1 MRMQKDERERLIG
14 VYRDGYRAVVDALQG
29 ATDDQLDAR
38 PRAGA
43 WTAREIVHHLA
54 DSEMTAAI
62 RLRLLLV
69 EDRPEIRGYDQD
81 AFVSRLPYDRPHEAS
96 LMAFRY
102 ARECTAQILERLSD
116 EQWLRAGTHTEVGA
130 FSVERWLETYA
141 PHAHNHARQILQ
153 ARAESQKPK
162 A

>member
-1 MRMQKDERERLIG
+1 MEKDERERLIG
-14 VYRDGYRAVVDALQG
+14 VYRDGYRAIVDALQG
-29 ATDDQLDAR
+29 ATDDQLDTR
-38 PRAGA
+38 PREGA

-69 EDRPEIRGYDQD
+69 EDRPEIRGYDQE
-81 AFVSRLPYDRPHEAS
+81 AFVSRLSYDRPHEAS

-102 ARECTAQILERLSD
+102 VRECTAQILERMTD
-116 EQWLRAGTHTEVGA
+116 EQWLREGTHTEIGA

-141 PHAHNHARQILQ
+141 THAHNHARQILQ
-153 ARAESQKPK
+153 ALAESQKR
-162 A
+162 

>member
-1 MRMQKDERERLIG
+1 MEKDERERLIG
-14 VYRDGYRAVVDALQG
+14 VYRDGYRAIVDALRG

-38 PRAGA
+38 PRPGA

-81 AFVSRLPYDRPHEAS
+81 AFVSRLSNDRPHEAS

-102 ARECTAQILERLSD
+102 ARECTAQILERMSD
-116 EQWLRAGTHTEVGA
+116 EDWLREGTHTEVGA

-141 PHAHNHARQILQ
+141 PHAHNHARQIL
-153 ARAESQKPK
+153 AALAESQKPT

>member
-1 MRMQKDERERLIG
+1 MDPKERERLIAL
-14 VYRDGYRAVVDALQG
+14 YRDGYRAVAEALQG
-29 ATDDQLDAR
+29 ATEELLDAR
-38 PRAGA
+38 PGEGS

-69 EDRPEIRGYDQD
+69 EDRPQIRGYDQE
-81 AFVSRLPYDRPHEAS
+81 AFVRRLFCDRPHESS

-102 ARECTAQILERLSD
+102 ARESTAQILERLTEAD
-116 EQWLRAGTHTEVGA
+116 WLREGTHTEVGA

-141 PHAHNHARQILQ
+141 VHAHNHARQIVEALGL
-153 ARAESQKPK
+153 ARK
-162 A
+162 AS

>member
-1 MRMQKDERERLIG
+1 MEKKERERLIG
-14 VYRDGYRAVVDALQG
+14 VYRDGYRAIVEALQG
-29 ATDDQLDAR
+29 ATDDLLDAR

-69 EDRPEIRGYDQD
+69 EDRPQIRGYDQD
-81 AFVSRLPYDRPHEAS
+81 AFVSRLSFDRPHEAS

-102 ARECTAQILERLSD
+102 ARECTAQILERLAD
-116 EQWLRAGTHTEVGA
+116 EQWRREGTHSEVGA

-141 PHAHNHARQILQ
+141 THAHNHARQILETLD
-153 ARAESQKPK
+153 AAKRAAQ
-162 A
+162 

>member
-1 MRMQKDERERLIG
+1 MDRKEHERLIAL
-14 VYRDGYRAVVDALQG
+14 YRDGYRAVAEALQG
-29 ATDDQLDAR
+29 ATDEMLDAR
-38 PRAGA
+38 PREGA
-43 WTAREIVHHLA
+43 WTARDIVHHLA

-81 AFVSRLPYDRPHEAS
+81 AFVRRLHYDRPHEAS

-102 ARECTAQILERLSD
+102 ARECTAQILERMTEED
-116 EQWLRAGTHTEVGA
+116 WLRDGTHTEVGA

-141 PHAHNHARQILQ
+141 THAHNHARQIVE
-153 ARAESQKPK
+153 AMGVAKK
-162 A
+162 AS